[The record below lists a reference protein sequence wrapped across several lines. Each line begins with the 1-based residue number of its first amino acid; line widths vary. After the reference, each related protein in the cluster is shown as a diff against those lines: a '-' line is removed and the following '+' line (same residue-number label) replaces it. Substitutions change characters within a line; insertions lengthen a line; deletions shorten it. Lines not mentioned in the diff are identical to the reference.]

1 MTGGSTIVEFWRDE
15 PSETPAQAD
24 DILLLNQAVLDI
36 EDDEPAAESGE
47 AGIKRVRIILMG
59 AAVAWIGFAGWAMI
73 ASGDLRAGP
82 SAWASA
88 IATLLVPLTLLA
100 LTYLLLVRNS
110 RSESRRYLDTAR
122 ALRTEADLLEI
133 RLGRIATQLETARK
147 KMQDQAELLDSYG
160 AAASSNMEASAELIA
175 SRAHASAARAEVAER
190 AGAALMAQMH
200 ALMGAIPELEDRTGR
215 MAAQIM
221 DNSHALGDRIDT
233 LEARLHTLGELSD
246 EARTRTLSA
255 TKSLSSQLTQLQ
267 EATRS
272 ASEEVTGMAEIAA
285 GRIDATAQTARQAM
299 DRTRQDVEAQS
310 AALVALVDTAQAGVS
325 STSETA
331 RNALI
336 AELDHAQAALEERLA
351 IVRQAM
357 DRTRA
362 DVDAQTAALA
372 TLIDTAQ
379 AGVSSTSAGVRQT
392 LIEELDH
399 AHAAL
404 QVRLDAA
411 KQAMDLTRADIEA
424 QSVALVAM
432 VDSAQAGV
440 ASTSDV
446 VRQSL
451 VADLDHA
458 QAALQVRLDAARQA
472 MDRTRADIEA
482 QSLALVAMVDSAQA
496 GAATASETVSQTLG
510 ADLDHAQAN
519 LQERLDG
526 LLAQVETAMATAD
539 EGLSRRADTLS
550 ALVTAAEAGIG
561 SASEGVIAVLTRDMD
576 KIEQDLRGR
585 MGDAL
590 DRAQAALSQT
600 DASLSNQAA
609 ALDALIARSRESLDA
624 IGSDTIIGLSDSIG
638 EVEGRLHQI
647 NDLVEGQK
655 ALMNSLHDGLN
666 DTIAG
671 TEGKFATLEE
681 AALARSERMTDA
693 LTRLTGETQRIDS
706 ALTAGGLT
714 ADKLIGSAETLL
726 VALDSSVRELDETY
740 PAALDRFD
748 ARMEQSRALLGSA
761 TPELERLEAISQ
773 ALAGRA
779 EEAESLLRGQGSRL
793 TEWLE
798 STQSGLEANRQL
810 VDRLRVALD
819 GAHQDATR
827 ITEGAGP
834 LLVTALLRV
843 KDTADQAAERARQAL
858 SRAIPDAAQQLGDA
872 SEAAMQRALGDRV
885 AEQIEQ
891 VAKVAEE
898 AIKAAHQAS
907 ERLTR
912 QLLTIAD
919 TSATIEQRIA
929 QAEQASEDRDRDH
942 FARRSAALIESLN
955 STAIDVAKIL
965 SNDVTDTA
973 WSAYLKGDRGVFT
986 RRAVKLLDAG
996 ESREIALH
1004 YDDDAEFRDHVNR
1017 YIHDFESMLRI
1028 ILSARDGNALGVAV
1042 LSSDMGKLYVALAQA
1057 IERLRQ

>member
-15 PSETPAQAD
+15 PSEAPAQAD
-24 DILLLNQAVLDI
+24 DILLLKQAVLDI
-36 EDDEPAAESGE
+36 EEDDPAAGSGQ
-47 AGIKRVRIILMG
+47 AWVKRVRIALTL
-59 AAVAWIGFAGWAMI
+59 AAMAWIGFAGWAMI

-82 SAWASA
+82 SAWANA
-88 IATLLVPLTLLA
+88 IATLLIPLTLLA
-100 LTYLLLVRNS
+100 LLYLLSVRNS
-110 RSESRRYLDTAR
+110 RTESRRYLDTAR
-122 ALRTEADLLEI
+122 ALRTEADLLEL
-133 RLGRIATQLETARK
+133 RLGRIATQLEAARQT
-147 KMQDQAELLDSYG
+147 MQDQAELLDSYG

-175 SRAHASAARAEVAER
+175 SRTQASAERAEAAER
-190 AGAALMAQMH
+190 AGAALMAQMD
-200 ALMGAIPELEDRTGR
+200 ALIGTIPELEDRTGR

-221 DNSHALGDRIDT
+221 DNGHALGDRIDT
-233 LEARLHTLGELSD
+233 LEARLHALGELSD
-246 EARTRTLSA
+246 DARARTLSA

-272 ASEEVTGMAEIAA
+272 ATEEVTGMAEIAA

-310 AALVALVDTAQAGVS
+310 AALTALVEAAQAGVTT
-325 STSETA
+325 TSESI
-331 RNALI
+331 R
-336 AELDHAQAALEERLA
+336 
-351 IVRQAM
+351 
-357 DRTRA
+357 
-362 DVDAQTAALA
+362 
-372 TLIDTAQ
+372 
-379 AGVSSTSAGVRQT
+379 
-392 LIEELDH
+392 
-399 AHAAL
+399 
-404 QVRLDAA
+404 
-411 KQAMDLTRADIEA
+411 
-424 QSVALVAM
+424 VA
-432 VDSAQAGV
+432 
-440 ASTSDV
+440 
-446 VRQSL
+446 L
-451 VADLDHA
+451 VADLDRA
-458 QAALQVRLDAARQA
+458 QADLRERRDEAMAQVRET
-472 MDRTRADIEA
+472 M
-482 QSLALVAMVDSAQA
+482 
-496 GAATASETVSQTLG
+496 AAT
-510 ADLDHAQAN
+510 D
-519 LQERLDG
+519 DG
-526 LLAQVETAMATAD
+526 LT
-539 EGLSRRADTLS
+539 RRADTLT
-550 ALVTAAEAGIG
+550 ALVAAAQAGIG
-561 SASEGVIAVLTRDMD
+561 SASENVMGVLARDLD
-576 KIEQDLRGR
+576 LIEQEMRQR
-585 MGDAL
+585 MGGAL
-590 DRAQAALSQT
+590 DRAEEALTFTDSRLSAQAS
-600 DASLSNQAA
+600 

-624 IGSDTIIGLSDSIG
+624 IGNDTVAGLTDSIG
-638 EVEGRLHQI
+638 DVESRLHQI

-655 ALMNSLHDGLN
+655 ALMNSLHTGLN

-671 TEGKFATLEE
+671 TEGRFATLEE
-681 AALARSERMTDA
+681 TTLTRSERMAEA
-693 LTRLTGETQRIDS
+693 LARLTVETQRIDG
-706 ALTAGGLT
+706 ALAAGGLT

-740 PAALDRFD
+740 PAALERFD

-761 TPELERLEAISQ
+761 TPEMERLEAISQ
-773 ALAGRA
+773 ALVGRA

-810 VDRLRVALD
+810 VDRLRAALD

-858 SRAIPDAAQQLGDA
+858 ARAIPDAAQQLGDA
-872 SEAAMQRALGDRV
+872 SEAAMQRALGDKV
-885 AEQIEQ
+885 TAQIEQ

-919 TSATIEQRIA
+919 TSANVEQRIV

-973 WSAYLKGDRGVFT
+973 WSAYLNGDRGGFT

-1004 YDDDAEFRDHVNR
+1004 YDEDAEFRDHVNR
-1017 YIHDFESMLRI
+1017 YIHDFEAMLRI

>member
-15 PSETPAQAD
+15 PSQTPAQAD
-24 DILLLNQAVLDI
+24 DILLLKQAVSDI
-36 EDDEPAAESGE
+36 EEDDPADGSSNAW
-47 AGIKRVRIILMG
+47 IKWVRITLTV
-59 AAVAWIGFAGWAMI
+59 AALGWIGFAGWAMS

-100 LTYLLLVRNS
+100 LTYLLLMRSS
-110 RSESRRYLDTAR
+110 RTESRRYLDTAR
-122 ALRTEADLLEI
+122 ALRTEADLLEL
-133 RLGRIATQLETARK
+133 RLGRIATH
-147 KMQDQAELLDSYG
+147 
-160 AAASSNMEASAELIA
+160 ASAE
-175 SRAHASAARAEVAER
+175 RAEAAER

-200 ALMGAIPELEDRTGR
+200 ALIGAIPELEDRTGR

-221 DNSHALGDRIDT
+221 DNGHALGDRIDT
-233 LEARLHTLGELSD
+233 LEARLHALGELSD
-246 EARTRTLSA
+246 DARARTLSA

-267 EATRS
+267 EASR
-272 ASEEVTGMAEIAA
+272 AANEEVTGMADIAA

-299 DRTRQDVEAQS
+299 DRTRQDVDAQS
-310 AALVALVDTAQAGVS
+310 AALTALVDA
-325 STSETA
+325 
-331 RNALI
+331 
-336 AELDHAQAALEERLA
+336 
-351 IVRQAM
+351 
-357 DRTRA
+357 
-362 DVDAQTAALA
+362 
-372 TLIDTAQ
+372 
-379 AGVSSTSAGVRQT
+379 
-392 LIEELDH
+392 
-399 AHAAL
+399 
-404 QVRLDAA
+404 
-411 KQAMDLTRADIEA
+411 
-424 QSVALVAM
+424 
-432 VDSAQAGV
+432 AQAGV
-440 ASTSDV
+440 ATTSES
-446 VRQSL
+446 VRLAL
-451 VADLDHA
+451 VADLDRA
-458 QAALQVRLDAARQA
+458 QADLQGRLDRAMAQVRETMAAS
-472 MDRTRADIEA
+472 DD
-482 QSLALVAMVDSAQA
+482 
-496 GAATASETVSQTLG
+496 
-510 ADLDHAQAN
+510 
-519 LQERLDG
+519 
-526 LLAQVETAMATAD
+526 
-539 EGLSRRADTLS
+539 GLSRRADTLT
-550 ALVTAAEAGIG
+550 ALVAAAQAGIG
-561 SASEGVIAVLTRDMD
+561 SASENVMGVLARDMD
-576 KIEQDLRGR
+576 MIEQELRQR
-585 MGDAL
+585 MGGAL
-590 DRAQAALSQT
+590 DRAEEALTFT
-600 DASLSNQAA
+600 DARLSAQAA
-609 ALDALIARSRESLDA
+609 ALDALIARSRASLDA
-624 IGSDTIIGLSDSIG
+624 IGSDTVAGLTDSIG
-638 EVEGRLHQI
+638 DVEGRLHQI
-647 NDLVEGQK
+647 TDMVEGQK
-655 ALMNSLHDGLN
+655 ALMNSLHAGLN

-671 TEGKFATLEE
+671 TEGRFATLEDT
-681 AALARSERMTDA
+681 ALARSERMTDA
-693 LTRLTGETQRIDS
+693 LMRLTVETQRIDG
-706 ALTAGGLT
+706 ALTAGGQT
-714 ADKLIGSAETLL
+714 ADKLIGGAETLL

-740 PAALDRFD
+740 PAALERFD
-748 ARMEQSRALLGSA
+748 ARMAQSRALLGSA
-761 TPELERLEAISQ
+761 TPEMERLEAISQ
-773 ALAGRA
+773 ALVGRA

-858 SRAIPDAAQQLGDA
+858 ARAIPDAAQQLGDA
-872 SEAAMQRALGDRV
+872 SEAAMQRALGDKV
-885 AEQIEQ
+885 AAQIEQ

-919 TSATIEQRIA
+919 TSANVEQRIV

-955 STAIDVAKIL
+955 STAIDVTKIL

-1004 YDDDAEFRDHVNR
+1004 YDNDAEFRDHVNR
-1017 YIHDFESMLRI
+1017 YIHDFESMLRV

>member
-15 PSETPAQAD
+15 PSETAAQAD
-24 DILLLNQAVLDI
+24 DILLLKQAVMDI
-36 EDDEPAAESGE
+36 EEDDPAAGSGD
-47 AGIKRVRIILMG
+47 AWVKRVRIALTLV
-59 AAVAWIGFAGWAMI
+59 AVAWIGFAGWAMI

-82 SAWASA
+82 SAFANA

-122 ALRTEADLLEI
+122 ALRTEADLLEL
-133 RLGRIATQLETARK
+133 RLGRIATQLEAARQT
-147 KMQDQAELLDSYG
+147 MQDQAELLDSYG

-175 SRAHASAARAEVAER
+175 SRAHASAERAEAAER
-190 AGAALMAQMH
+190 AGAALMAQMD
-200 ALMGAIPELEDRTGR
+200 ALIGTIPELEDRTGR

-221 DNSHALGDRIDT
+221 DNGHALGDRIDT
-233 LEARLHTLGELSD
+233 LEARLHALAELSD
-246 EARTRTLSA
+246 DARARTLSA

-285 GRIDATAQTARQAM
+285 GRIDATAQTSRQAM
-299 DRTRQDVEAQS
+299 DRTRQDVDAQS
-310 AALVALVDTAQAGVS
+310 AALTALV
-325 STSETA
+325 
-331 RNALI
+331 
-336 AELDHAQAALEERLA
+336 
-351 IVRQAM
+351 
-357 DRTRA
+357 
-362 DVDAQTAALA
+362 
-372 TLIDTAQ
+372 
-379 AGVSSTSAGVRQT
+379 
-392 LIEELDH
+392 
-399 AHAAL
+399 
-404 QVRLDAA
+404 
-411 KQAMDLTRADIEA
+411 EA
-424 QSVALVAM
+424 
-432 VDSAQAGV
+432 AQAGV
-440 ASTSDV
+440 ATTSES
-446 VRQSL
+446 VRVAL
-451 VADLDHA
+451 VADLDRA
-458 QAALQVRLDAARQA
+458 QA
-472 MDRTRADIEA
+472 
-482 QSLALVAMVDSAQA
+482 
-496 GAATASETVSQTLG
+496 
-510 ADLDHAQAN
+510 DLR
-519 LQERLDG
+519 ERLDQ
-526 LLAQVETAMATAD
+526 AMTQVRETMAASD
-539 EGLSRRADTLS
+539 DGLSRRAETLT
-550 ALVTAAEAGIG
+550 ALVAAAQAGIG
-561 SASEGVIAVLTRDMD
+561 SASDHVMGVLARDMD
-576 KIEQDLRGR
+576 VIEQELRQR
-585 MGDAL
+585 MGGAL
-590 DRAQAALSQT
+590 DRAEEALTFT
-600 DASLSNQAA
+600 DSRLSAQAA

-624 IGSDTIIGLSDSIG
+624 IGSDTVVGLTDSIG
-638 EVEGRLHQI
+638 DVESRLHQI
-647 NDLVEGQK
+647 NDMVEGQK
-655 ALMNSLHDGLN
+655 ALMTSLHAGLN
-666 DTIAG
+666 DSIAG
-671 TEGKFATLEE
+671 TENRFATLEE
-681 AALARSERMTDA
+681 TTLARSARMNDA
-693 LTRLTGETQRIDS
+693 LTRLTAETQRIDS

>member
-24 DILLLNQAVLDI
+24 DILLLKQAVLDI
-36 EDDEPAAESGE
+36 EEDDPAAGSGQ
-47 AGIKRVRIILMG
+47 AWVKRVRIALTLVAM
-59 AAVAWIGFAGWAMI
+59 AWIGFAGWAMV

-82 SAWASA
+82 SAWANA
-88 IATLLVPLTLLA
+88 IATLLIPLTLLA
-100 LTYLLLVRNS
+100 LLYLLLVRNS
-110 RSESRRYLDTAR
+110 RTESRRYLDTAR
-122 ALRTEADLLEI
+122 ALRTEADLLEL
-133 RLGRIATQLETARK
+133 RLGRIATQLEAARQT
-147 KMQDQAELLDSYG
+147 MQDQAELLDSYG

-175 SRAHASAARAEVAER
+175 SRTQASAERAEAAER
-190 AGAALMAQMH
+190 AGAALMAQMD
-200 ALMGAIPELEDRTGR
+200 ALIGTIPELEDRTGR

-221 DNSHALGDRIDT
+221 DNGHALGDRIDT
-233 LEARLHTLGELSD
+233 LEARLHALGELSD
-246 EARTRTLSA
+246 DARARTLSA

-272 ASEEVTGMAEIAA
+272 ATEEVTGMAEIAA

-310 AALVALVDTAQAGVS
+310 AALTALVEAAQAGVTT
-325 STSETA
+325 TSES
-331 RNALI
+331 
-336 AELDHAQAALEERLA
+336 
-351 IVRQAM
+351 VR
-357 DRTRA
+357 
-362 DVDAQTAALA
+362 
-372 TLIDTAQ
+372 
-379 AGVSSTSAGVRQT
+379 
-392 LIEELDH
+392 
-399 AHAAL
+399 
-404 QVRLDAA
+404 
-411 KQAMDLTRADIEA
+411 
-424 QSVALVAM
+424 VA
-432 VDSAQAGV
+432 
-440 ASTSDV
+440 
-446 VRQSL
+446 L
-451 VADLDHA
+451 VADLDRA
-458 QAALQVRLDAARQA
+458 QA
-472 MDRTRADIEA
+472 
-482 QSLALVAMVDSAQA
+482 
-496 GAATASETVSQTLG
+496 
-510 ADLDHAQAN
+510 DLR
-519 LQERLDG
+519 ERLDEAM
-526 LLAQVETAMATAD
+526 AQVRETMAATD
-539 EGLSRRADTLS
+539 DGLTRRADTLT
-550 ALVTAAEAGIG
+550 ALVAAAQAGIG
-561 SASEGVIAVLTRDMD
+561 SASENVMGALARDLD
-576 KIEQDLRGR
+576 LIEQEMRQR
-585 MGDAL
+585 MGGAL
-590 DRAQAALSQT
+590 DRAEEALTFTDSRLSAQAS
-600 DASLSNQAA
+600 

-624 IGSDTIIGLSDSIG
+624 IGNDTVAGLTDSIG
-638 EVEGRLHQI
+638 DVESRLHQI

-655 ALMNSLHDGLN
+655 ALMNSLHTGLN

-671 TEGKFATLEE
+671 TEGRFATLEE
-681 AALARSERMTDA
+681 TTLTRSERMAEA
-693 LTRLTGETQRIDS
+693 LARLTVETQRIDG
-706 ALTAGGLT
+706 ALAAGGLT

-740 PAALDRFD
+740 PAALERFD

-761 TPELERLEAISQ
+761 TPEMERLEAISQ
-773 ALAGRA
+773 ALVGRA

-810 VDRLRVALD
+810 VDRLRAALD

-858 SRAIPDAAQQLGDA
+858 ARAIPDAAQQLGDA
-872 SEAAMQRALGDRV
+872 SEAAMQRALGDKV
-885 AEQIEQ
+885 TAQIEQ

-919 TSATIEQRIA
+919 TSANVEQRIV

-1004 YDDDAEFRDHVNR
+1004 YDEDAEFRDHVNR
-1017 YIHDFESMLRI
+1017 YIHDFEAMLRI

>member
-15 PSETPAQAD
+15 PSQTPAQAD
-24 DILLLNQAVLDI
+24 DILLLKQAVSDI
-36 EDDEPAAESGE
+36 EEDDPADGSSNAW
-47 AGIKRVRIILMG
+47 IKWVRITLTV
-59 AAVAWIGFAGWAMI
+59 AALGWIGFAGWAMS
-73 ASGDLRAGP
+73 ASGDLRAGS

-100 LTYLLLVRNS
+100 LTYLLLMRSS
-110 RSESRRYLDTAR
+110 RTESRRYLDTAR
-122 ALRTEADLLEI
+122 ALRTEADLLEL
-133 RLGRIATQLETARK
+133 RLGRIATQLECARQ

-175 SRAHASAARAEVAER
+175 SRAHASAERAEAAER

-200 ALMGAIPELEDRTGR
+200 ALIGAIPELEDRTGR

-221 DNSHALGDRIDT
+221 DNGHALGDRIDT
-233 LEARLHTLGELSD
+233 LEARLHALGELSD
-246 EARTRTLSA
+246 DARARTLSA

-267 EATRS
+267 EASR
-272 ASEEVTGMAEIAA
+272 AANEEVTGMADIAA

-299 DRTRQDVEAQS
+299 DRTRQDVDAQS
-310 AALVALVDTAQAGVS
+310 AALTALVDA
-325 STSETA
+325 
-331 RNALI
+331 
-336 AELDHAQAALEERLA
+336 
-351 IVRQAM
+351 
-357 DRTRA
+357 
-362 DVDAQTAALA
+362 
-372 TLIDTAQ
+372 
-379 AGVSSTSAGVRQT
+379 
-392 LIEELDH
+392 
-399 AHAAL
+399 
-404 QVRLDAA
+404 
-411 KQAMDLTRADIEA
+411 
-424 QSVALVAM
+424 
-432 VDSAQAGV
+432 AQAGV
-440 ASTSDV
+440 ATTSES
-446 VRQSL
+446 VRLAL
-451 VADLDHA
+451 VADLDRA
-458 QAALQVRLDAARQA
+458 QADLQDRLDRAMAQVRETMAAS
-472 MDRTRADIEA
+472 DD
-482 QSLALVAMVDSAQA
+482 
-496 GAATASETVSQTLG
+496 
-510 ADLDHAQAN
+510 
-519 LQERLDG
+519 
-526 LLAQVETAMATAD
+526 
-539 EGLSRRADTLS
+539 GLSRRADTLT
-550 ALVTAAEAGIG
+550 ALVAAAQAGIG
-561 SASEGVIAVLTRDMD
+561 SASENVMGVLVRDMD
-576 KIEQDLRGR
+576 MIEQELRQR
-585 MGDAL
+585 MGGAL
-590 DRAQAALSQT
+590 DRAEEALTFT
-600 DASLSNQAA
+600 DARLSAQAA
-609 ALDALIARSRESLDA
+609 ALDALIARSRASLDA
-624 IGSDTIIGLSDSIG
+624 IGSDTVAGLTDSIG
-638 EVEGRLHQI
+638 DVEGRLHQI
-647 NDLVEGQK
+647 TDMVEGQK
-655 ALMNSLHDGLN
+655 ALMNSLHAGLN

-671 TEGKFATLEE
+671 TEGRFATLEDT
-681 AALARSERMTDA
+681 ALARSERMTDA
-693 LTRLTGETQRIDS
+693 LMRLTAETQRIDG
-706 ALTAGGLT
+706 ALTAGGQT
-714 ADKLIGSAETLL
+714 ADKLIGGAETLL

-740 PAALDRFD
+740 PAALERFD
-748 ARMEQSRALLGSA
+748 ARMAQSRALLGSA
-761 TPELERLEAISQ
+761 TPEMERLEAISQ
-773 ALAGRA
+773 ALVGRA
-779 EEAESLLRGQGSRL
+779 EEADSLLRGQGSRL

-858 SRAIPDAAQQLGDA
+858 ARAIPDAAQQLGDA
-872 SEAAMQRALGDRV
+872 SEAAMQRALGDKV
-885 AEQIEQ
+885 AAQIEQ

-919 TSATIEQRIA
+919 TSANVEQRIV

-955 STAIDVAKIL
+955 STAIDVTKIL

-1004 YDDDAEFRDHVNR
+1004 YDNDDEFRDHVNR
-1017 YIHDFESMLRI
+1017 YIHDFESMLRV

>member
-15 PSETPAQAD
+15 PSQTPAQAD
-24 DILLLNQAVLDI
+24 DILLLKQAVSDI
-36 EDDEPAAESGE
+36 EEDDPADGSSNAW
-47 AGIKRVRIILMG
+47 IKWVRITLTV
-59 AAVAWIGFAGWAMI
+59 AALGWIGFAGWAMS

-100 LTYLLLVRNS
+100 LTYLLLMRSS
-110 RSESRRYLDTAR
+110 RTESRRYLDTAR
-122 ALRTEADLLEI
+122 ALRTEADLLEL
-133 RLGRIATQLETARK
+133 RLGRIATQLESARQ

-175 SRAHASAARAEVAER
+175 SRAHASAERAEAAER

-200 ALMGAIPELEDRTGR
+200 ALIGAIPELEDRTGR

-221 DNSHALGDRIDT
+221 DNGHALGDRIDT
-233 LEARLHTLGELSD
+233 LEARLHALGELSD
-246 EARTRTLSA
+246 DARARTLSA

-267 EATRS
+267 EASR
-272 ASEEVTGMAEIAA
+272 AANEEVTGMADIAA

-299 DRTRQDVEAQS
+299 DRTRQDVDAQS
-310 AALVALVDTAQAGVS
+310 AALTALVDA
-325 STSETA
+325 
-331 RNALI
+331 
-336 AELDHAQAALEERLA
+336 
-351 IVRQAM
+351 
-357 DRTRA
+357 
-362 DVDAQTAALA
+362 
-372 TLIDTAQ
+372 
-379 AGVSSTSAGVRQT
+379 
-392 LIEELDH
+392 
-399 AHAAL
+399 
-404 QVRLDAA
+404 
-411 KQAMDLTRADIEA
+411 
-424 QSVALVAM
+424 
-432 VDSAQAGV
+432 AQAGV
-440 ASTSDV
+440 ATTSES
-446 VRQSL
+446 VRLAL
-451 VADLDHA
+451 VADLDRA
-458 QAALQVRLDAARQA
+458 QADLQGRLDRAMAQVRETMAAS
-472 MDRTRADIEA
+472 DD
-482 QSLALVAMVDSAQA
+482 
-496 GAATASETVSQTLG
+496 
-510 ADLDHAQAN
+510 
-519 LQERLDG
+519 
-526 LLAQVETAMATAD
+526 
-539 EGLSRRADTLS
+539 GLSRRADTLT
-550 ALVTAAEAGIG
+550 ALVAAAQAGIG
-561 SASEGVIAVLTRDMD
+561 SASENVMGVLARDMD
-576 KIEQDLRGR
+576 MIEQELRQR
-585 MGDAL
+585 MGGAL
-590 DRAQAALSQT
+590 DRAEEALTFT
-600 DASLSNQAA
+600 DARLSAQAA
-609 ALDALIARSRESLDA
+609 ALDALIARSRASLDA
-624 IGSDTIIGLSDSIG
+624 IGSDTVAGLTDSIG
-638 EVEGRLHQI
+638 DVEGRLHQI
-647 NDLVEGQK
+647 TDMVEGQK
-655 ALMNSLHDGLN
+655 ALMNSLHAGLN

-671 TEGKFATLEE
+671 TEGRFATLEDT
-681 AALARSERMTDA
+681 ALARSERMTDA
-693 LTRLTGETQRIDS
+693 LMRLTVETQRIDG
-706 ALTAGGLT
+706 ALTAGGQT
-714 ADKLIGSAETLL
+714 ADKLIGGAETLL

-740 PAALDRFD
+740 PAALERFD
-748 ARMEQSRALLGSA
+748 ARMAQSRALLGSA
-761 TPELERLEAISQ
+761 TPEMERLEAISQ
-773 ALAGRA
+773 ALVGRA

-858 SRAIPDAAQQLGDA
+858 ARAIPDAAQQLGDA
-872 SEAAMQRALGDRV
+872 SEAAMQRALGDKV
-885 AEQIEQ
+885 AAQIEQ

-919 TSATIEQRIA
+919 TSANVEQRIV

-955 STAIDVAKIL
+955 STAIDVTKIL

-1004 YDDDAEFRDHVNR
+1004 YDNDAEFRDHVNR
-1017 YIHDFESMLRI
+1017 YIHDFESMLRV